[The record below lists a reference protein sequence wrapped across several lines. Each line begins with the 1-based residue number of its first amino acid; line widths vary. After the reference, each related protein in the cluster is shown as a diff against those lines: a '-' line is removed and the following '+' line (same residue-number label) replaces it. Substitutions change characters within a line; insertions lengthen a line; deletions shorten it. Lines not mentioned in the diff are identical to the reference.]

1 MTPFFKTTGGNEIEV
16 VVNSARAV
24 KCWYH
29 GSSNGQGY
37 CRKHT
42 FAEATY
48 YSGSK
53 YLATRQYDMFPMIIC
68 KIGKVVGTA
77 STGDAIM
84 IPSW

>member
-1 MTPFFKTTGGNEIEV
+1 

-37 CRKHT
+37 CRKHDWVET
-42 FAEATY
+42 TY
-48 YSGSK
+48 YTGK
-53 YLATRQYDMFPMIIC
+53 YRATRQYGLFPMIIC
-68 KIGKVVGTA
+68 KIGKVIGTA